1 MRALLLLGL
10 FLGFA
15 AMAEA
20 PAPASSTKAD
30 TRLGGPL
37 LEQIASRD
45 GDLKVGDWVTYRI
58 SGGPGREAFWRF
70 AIVAADRDGQ
80 GREGRWVEI
89 DIGTHPNMVS
99 PLSQL
104 RMLMSRDAQGERS
117 WKVRRVLMAHGTARP
132 SEVDPA
138 EVEGLMRGR
147 PETPGKSRVTHPG
160 ARAVRGT
167 PQRIMTQAGSVNAEP
182 VDLFYRGTRV
192 RRIWMSP
199 DIPVMGLAK
208 IEIPGSG
215 YIMEARDYGIG
226 AEPMMVLPKPGTAP
240 LSLEAIGAKP
250 PPSQKETQP

>member
-10 FLGFA
+10 LLGCA
-15 AMAEA
+15 AAAEA
-20 PAPASSTKAD
+20 PAAASPAKAD

-45 GDLKVGDWVTYRI
+45 GELKVGDWVTYRI

-70 AIVAADRDGQ
+70 AVVGADRDGE

-104 RMLMSRDAQGERS
+104 RMLMSRDEEGERS
-117 WKVRRVLMAHGTARP
+117 WQVRRVLMAHGPARP
-132 SEVDPA
+132 SEVDPS
-138 EVEGLMRGR
+138 EVEGLMRK
-147 PETPGKSRVTHPG
+147 PEAGKRRASHPG
-160 ARAVRGT
+160 ARVVRGD
-167 PQRIMTQAGSVNAEP
+167 PQRIMTQAGSVKAEP

-199 DIPVMGLAK
+199 EIPVMGLAK

-240 LSLEAIGAKP
+240 LSLEAIGVT
-250 PPSQKETQP
+250 PPSSKKENQP

>member
-1 MRALLLLGL
+1 MRAPWLISLLVGSVA
-10 FLGFA
+10 FA
-15 AMAEA
+15 AGPVAA
-20 PAPASSTKAD
+20 PSAKAD
-30 TRLGGPL
+30 TRLGAPL

-45 GDLKVGDWVTYRI
+45 GELKVGDWVTYRI

-70 AIVAADRDGQ
+70 AIVAADRDGE

-89 DIGTHPNMVS
+89 DIGSHPNMVS

-104 RMLMSRDAQGERS
+104 RMLMSRDQDGERN

-138 EVEGLMRGR
+138 EVERLMGSGTGGGQGR
-147 PETPGKSRVTHPG
+147 ASHPG

-167 PQRIMTQAGSVNAEP
+167 PQRILTQAGSVQAEP

-199 DIPVMGLAK
+199 EIPVMGLAK

-215 YIMEARDYGIG
+215 YTMEARDYGIG

-240 LSLEAIGAKP
+240 LSLEAIGVTP
-250 PPSQKETQP
+250 PNSRKENQP